1 VGQSGVKWLLVVR
14 GGKVRAMRN
23 SKANKG
29 NGKQGKTEGIKVYTR
44 CASNSKPEH
53 LGTAIAIAKSMPT
66 LDYKGEIV
74 DEGQRDK
81 LIAEFIKKN
90 GVTKCDPGASGLK
103 GNQLSA
109 WSRISLSSD
118 DDKHPL
124 DRQEKKARG
133 NKKKKVK
140 KK

>member
-1 VGQSGVKWLLVVR
+1 MVVR
-14 GGKVRAMRN
+14 EGKVRMMN
-23 SKANKG
+23 KGNTNKG
-29 NGKQGKTEGIKVYTR
+29 NGEQGKREGVKVYTHP
-44 CASNSKPEH
+44 ASNSKPEH

-109 WSRISLSSD
+109 WSRITLSSD

-124 DRQEKKARG
+124 DRQEKEARG

-140 KK
+140 KKVNKKK

>member
-1 VGQSGVKWLLVVR
+1 MVER
-14 GGKVRAMRN
+14 ERKVRTMN
-23 SKANKG
+23 KGNANKG
-29 NGKQGKTEGIKVYTR
+29 NGEQGKREGVQVYTHPV
-44 CASNSKPEH
+44 SNSKPEP